1 MCKMHRLM
9 KIMILIAF
17 IFVEVMTT
25 WLALRTNTRMSN
37 KVQNAPS
44 DENNDFNCIYFCRSY
59 DDLVGFEDQYVK

>member
-25 WLALRTNTRMSN
+25 WLALRTNMSN

-44 DENNDFNCIYFCRSY
+44 DENNDLNCIYFCRSY